1 MPSACGIFLASP
13 VFGSGMYQLRPLVG
27 LPRLLKHKNQEL
39 TGGSANEMNVV
50 GFVCKPARLDRI
62 SE

>member
-1 MPSACGIFLASP
+1 
-13 VFGSGMYQLRPLVG
+13 MYQLRPLVG